1 VISLNERVYTLT
13 GLVAPIFGHICVI
26 TSIMLSPWFGWEK
39 NAISDLG
46 HATGSEVAPILNF
59 GLLFAGLLLIIYA
72 LTTLRKYAKW
82 TSYCL
87 AVSGFLLQLV
97 AMFDEV
103 YVSLHRTVSILFFI
117 SLALMSIL
125 YVIEGKSYAAA
136 TASLVVLIS
145 WVLFLMRIYSS
156 GIAVPE
162 IISSI
167 AVSSWIMHSALK
179 ILRGEYRD

>member
-1 VISLNERVYTLT
+1 MISLNERFCALL

-26 TSIMLSPWFGWEK
+26 ISIVLSPWFGWEK

-59 GLLFAGLLLIIYA
+59 GLLFTGILLIIYA

-103 YVSLHRTVSILFFI
+103 YVSLHLTVSILFFI

-125 YVIEGKSYAAA
+125 YALEGKSYAAA
-136 TASLVVLIS
+136 TAFMVIFIS
-145 WVLFLMRIYSS
+145 WALFLMRIYAS
-156 GIAVPE
+156 GLAVPE

-167 AVSSWIMHSALK
+167 AVSSWIIHSALK
-179 ILRGEYRD
+179 ILRGK